1 MHLLEMISDILLMQ
15 KCSILQNIYGSIYC
29 LRNSLLS

>member
-15 KCSILQNIYGSIYC
+15 KV
-29 LRNSLLS
+29 